1 MKNPNSFL
9 TNTTTPAGRANGQAI
24 NDPGGNTGT
33 GMDQEIYNDPA
44 YALIAPIESYKDG
57 GISDSNE
64 TTLAS
69 DMRDTLEEMTE
80 KRVTDSTVPAN
91 SVAEWVVTTTYV
103 ADGLELV
110 TWKGYQFLNYSD
122 AANLGN
128 DPLLNPDVWMIIPD
142 SKTLLGQHF
151 SGESITGG
159 LSTIADRSNGKFRQY
174 TDYGRYRLGG
184 NGDDFALF
192 SRVALD
198 GTIVT
203 GVAALN
209 DDIFKEGTANEYWNL
224 DLIAPDVL
232 GTRTLIDMGGR
243 VTEDMTS
250 GGVVDTMGAVHDDYM
265 QRIIGSRSNTSSQGA
280 ITSSAALNGVFSLG
294 AGGYANVPQGTA
306 VAGNEVDF
314 DSADST
320 SPNIAK
326 TNDDRTAHAALVTG
340 ISYIIVMN
348 VL

>member
-1 MKNPNSFL
+1 MKKPSSYG
-9 TNTTTPAGRANGQAI
+9 TNMTTPAGRANGQFN
-24 NDPGGNTGT
+24 NDPGGGLGSGVVAEADN
-33 GMDQEIYNDPA
+33 DNIYA
-44 YALIAPIESYKDG
+44 VIAPIESYKDG
-57 GISDSNE
+57 GISDSDE
-64 TTLAS
+64 TTTAS

-91 SVAEWVVTTTYV
+91 SVAEWVVTTTYA

-128 DPLLNPDVWMIIPD
+128 DPLLNPDVWMKIPKSD
-142 SKTLLGQHF
+142 TLLDYHF

-159 LSTIADRSNGKFRQY
+159 LSTIADRSDGKYRQY

-198 GTIVT
+198 GTVIT
-203 GVAALN
+203 GVVALN
-209 DDIFKEGTANEYWNL
+209 DDIFKEGTADEYWNL
-224 DLIAPDVL
+224 DLIAPAVL

-265 QRIIGSRSNTSSQGA
+265 QRITGAFRGTSLNAPSGA
-280 ITSSAALNGVFSLG
+280 FSAGATTAGVVTGATVTS
-294 AGGYANVPQGTA
+294 AN
-306 VAGNEVDF
+306 VDF
-314 DSADST
+314 DSSNSV
-320 SPNIAK
+320 SPNTAK

>member
-1 MKNPNSFL
+1 MKKPSSFL

-24 NDPGGNTGT
+24 NDPGGDTGS

-57 GISDSNE
+57 GISDTDE

-80 KRVTDSTVPAN
+80 KRITDSVTPAN
-91 SVAEWVVTTTYV
+91 SVDEWLIGTAYA

-122 AANLGN
+122 AVNTGN
-128 DPLLNPDVWMIIPD
+128 DPLLNPDLWMKIPKSD
-142 SKTLLGQHF
+142 TLLDYHF

-159 LSTIADRSNGKFRQY
+159 LSTIADRANAKFRQH

-184 NGDDFALF
+184 NGDDFGLF
-192 SRVALD
+192 SRVSLD
-198 GTIVT
+198 GSVVT
-203 GVAALN
+203 GVPALN
-209 DDIFKEGTANEYWNL
+209 DDIFKEGTADEYWNL

-232 GTRTLIDMGGR
+232 GTRTLLDLGDY
-243 VTEDMTS
+243 VSTPQSS
-250 GGVVDTMGAVHDDYM
+250 GGDSDTVGDLVEDQFQGHD
-265 QRIIGSRSNTSSQGA
+265 IGTGPGTPAKDVLDLNAGGPSSVIRTLGTGTNLLP
-280 ITSSAALNGVFSLG
+280 ISNGVDGTPRTGLRTHGKRFTHG
-294 AGGYANVPQGTA
+294 A
-306 VAGNEVDF
+306 
-314 DSADST
+314 
-320 SPNIAK
+320 
-326 TNDDRTAHAALVTG
+326 
-340 ISYIIVMN
+340 SYIIVMN